1 MSGGKGKVL
10 TFMTMLHAAAFDLQ
24 AYLERIGLSEAPAPT
39 VDGLKALHR
48 AHRLA
53 IPFENLDVAL
63 GRGISLNPDA
73 VFTKLV
79 TQRRGGYCFEQNQL
93 FGRALAALGFTARPL
108 LARVW
113 LMAQDVP
120 PTSHRLELVCID
132 GQDWIADAGFG
143 GAFTPPMPLRVGE
156 AGPEQDGAH
165 HRLRTDA
172 EHGWMLER
180 LTAGTP
186 MDERVSADGDWQ
198 AQYSFT
204 LRDVHPA
211 DLELCN
217 HWTSTRPGTRF
228 TSLTIASKITPDG
241 FVALTDG
248 ALSISTAVGN
258 SRCEFD
264 SPAAMHAVLTEHFGI
279 DLPVDELARLPHLA

>member
-1 MSGGKGKVL
+1 MAE
-10 TFMTMLHAAAFDLQ
+10 MTGAAAVAAFDLR
-24 AYLERIGLSEAPAPT
+24 AYLDRIGLVSAPAP
-39 VDGLKALHR
+39 DLAGLRALHR

-63 GRGISLNPDA
+63 GRGISLDPDA
-73 VFTKLV
+73 VFAKLV

-93 FGRALAALGFTARPL
+93 FGRALAALGFETRPL

-113 LMAQDVP
+113 LMAQGAVP
-120 PTSHRLELVCID
+120 PTSHRLELVRI
-132 GQDWIADAGFG
+132 GGEDWIADAGFG
-143 GAFTPPMPLRVGE
+143 GAFTPPMQLAE
-156 AGPEQDGAH
+156 HQTGPEADGAA
-165 HRLRTDA
+165 HRLRPDA

-180 LTAGTP
+180 LSTIAP
-186 MDERVSADGDWQ
+186 MDERVRADGDWQ

-204 LRDVHPA
+204 LRDVHGN
-211 DLELCN
+211 DLEQCN

-228 TSLTIASKITPDG
+228 TSLTIASRITPDG

-248 ALSISTAVGN
+248 ALSIGTGSGH

-264 SPAAMHAVLTEHFGI
+264 SPAAMRVVLAEHFGI
-279 DLPVDELARLPHLA
+279 DLPEAELARLPQFC